1 MISSKLIQA
10 GSILDKKKHF
20 PTKQKKYKKLKN
32 FKTTLSL
39 KITLTVFQDLN
50 MQYTYKLVKN
60 PIQKVFFLIQ
70 INYFFRR
77 LF

>member
-50 MQYTYKLVKN
+50 MQYKLVKN